1 MRVLAL
7 LWLLGFVLKEVEAW
21 SYSNGIFHNSIWL
34 GKTER
39 FLFSCCGSY
48 IEMFFQKLL
57 SSSDKN
63 NCIPLELRSQFL
75 VIHKN

>member
-39 FLFSCCGSY
+39 LLFFRAVVARN
-48 IEMFFQKLL
+48 IEMFF
-57 SSSDKN
+57 SETV
-63 NCIPLELRSQFL
+63 IQFR
-75 VIHKN
+75 